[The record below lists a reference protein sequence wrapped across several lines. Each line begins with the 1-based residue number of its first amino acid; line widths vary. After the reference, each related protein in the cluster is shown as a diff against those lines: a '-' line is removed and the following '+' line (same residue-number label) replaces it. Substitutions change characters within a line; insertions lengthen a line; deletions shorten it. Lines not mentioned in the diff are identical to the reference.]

1 MKLRSLI
8 AIIVICMPF
17 YFSCAPKGEET
28 TEAAPKQYE
37 LTDIEK
43 SALAAA
49 QKQLEGYNN
58 RDIELFLDAYADTV
72 KVFRFPATLNYQG
85 KDKMRE
91 RYSAMFDRTPDL
103 HCYIISEVVKGN
115 MVIHEERVLRN
126 DPENLSHAVAI
137 YVVDEGKITEVY
149 FL

>member
-1 MKLRSLI
+1 MKLKLLI
-8 AIIVICMPF
+8 TLIIICMPA
-17 YFSCAPKGEET
+17 YFSYA
-28 TEAAPKQYE
+28 QVYE

-72 KVFRFPATLNYQG
+72 KVYSFPARLNYQG
-85 KDKMRE
+85 KDQMRQ
-91 RYSAMFDRTPDL
+91 RYSTMFDRTPLL
-103 HCYIISEVVKGN
+103 HCNVVSEIVKGN
-115 MVIHEERVLRN
+115 KVIHEERVRR
-126 DPENLSHAVAI
+126 DDTGNLSHAVAI
-137 YVVDEGKITEVY
+137 YVVEGGKITEVY